1 MYKFLKQCWPI
12 RSTHQMFTMK
22 IFLLSAIL
30 YVKFYICLVKGMSK
44 REVESQLKKTIHKGN
59 DMFDK

>member
-12 RSTHQMFTMK
+12 GSTLQMFTMK

-44 REVESQLKKTIHKGN
+44 REVESQLKKKNYT
-59 DMFDK
+59 

>member
-12 RSTHQMFTMK
+12 GSTLQMFTMK
-22 IFLLSAIL
+22 IFLSAIL

-44 REVESQLKKTIHKGN
+44 REVESQLKKNYT
-59 DMFDK
+59 